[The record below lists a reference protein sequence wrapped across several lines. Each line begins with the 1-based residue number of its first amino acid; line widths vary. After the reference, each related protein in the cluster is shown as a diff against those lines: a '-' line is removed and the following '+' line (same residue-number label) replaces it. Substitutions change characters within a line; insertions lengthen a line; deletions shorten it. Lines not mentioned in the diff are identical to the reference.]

1 MVDEGDLTRAI
12 NAVAATLNDQKLDS
26 FDAHRI
32 QEIATG
38 ATGGEQK
45 LIAYGSGMSGELR
58 DGSIEG
64 PPVAKFSYDRG
75 EWSAERVPEARESEQ
90 LKQFEQKRSKQKE
103 TEFQKPVRGR
113 LAIWMQKVKGG

>member
-1 MVDEGDLTRAI
+1 
-12 NAVAATLNDQKLDS
+12 
-26 FDAHRI
+26 
-32 QEIATG
+32 
-38 ATGGEQK
+38 
-45 LIAYGSGMSGELR
+45 LIAQGSGMSGELR